1 MRLWIAVFLPNL
13 PLDAARPH
21 WSEQPALICGV
32 LEQERV
38 IALTPAARAAG
49 LRLGLRRA
57 GALALCPEATLLE
70 RDPAAEAR
78 TLQAAALSLL
88 QYTPQLAVPDGDSLL
103 LDVGASLMV
112 FGGPRALHRRV
123 RATLAAL
130 DLRGGIAMAPTA
142 RGASLLARG
151 PARRRVLQADTL
163 ARRLDALPLTLLPE
177 AQARL
182 AWLQGLGCQRLADL
196 RRLPRAGLQRRS
208 DPALLHALD
217 AAYGA
222 AAEVHAWLSPPARFE
237 ARTELMDY
245 VEHADAL
252 LHVSG
257 RLTEQLSGWL
267 GAQRLAV
274 RAITLTL
281 EHERG
286 RHACPPSQLHLA
298 MAEPVWQSAHL
309 RGLLRERLARF
320 ELAAPVIAVT
330 LSAPVTVDMPAA
342 STTLFPEPGGSAA
355 DHARLLDLLS
365 ARLGPAQVRRPA
377 PLADHRPEAANQWL
391 PVAADLPRPPEL
403 PPALERPFWLIEPA
417 QPLALR
423 AHRPVYQGQPL
434 RLLRGPERIESGW
447 WDAVNTQRDYFV
459 AEDAAGARYW
469 LYRERGGE
477 TAHWFLHGRYA

>member
-1 MRLWIAVFLPNL
+1 MRLWIAVFLPRL

-21 WSEQPALICGV
+21 WSEQPELVCAV

-57 GALALCPEATLLE
+57 GALALCPDALLLE

-112 FGGPRALHRRV
+112 FGGPRALYRRV
-123 RATLAAL
+123 RDTLAAL
-130 DLRGGIAMAPTA
+130 DLQAGIAVAPTA
-142 RGASLLARG
+142 RGAWLLARSPG
-151 PARRRVLQADTL
+151 RRRVLREPAL
-163 ARRLDALPLTLLPE
+163 ARRLDALPLVLLPE
-177 AQARL
+177 AQPRL
-182 AWLQGLGCQRLADL
+182 AWLQGLGCKRLADL

-208 DPALLHALD
+208 DPALLRALD
-217 AAYGA
+217 AAYGD
-222 AAEVHAWLSPPARFE
+222 AAEVHAWLTPPAHFE

-245 VEHADAL
+245 VEHAEAL

-286 RHACPPSQLHLA
+286 RHARDPSQLHLA

-309 RGLLRERLARF
+309 RGLLRERLSRL

-330 LSAPVTVDMPAA
+330 LSAPLTVDMPAI
-342 STTLFPEPGGSAA
+342 STTLFPEPGGNAT
-355 DHARLLDLLS
+355 DHARLLDLLC
-365 ARLGPAQVRRPA
+365 ARLGPEQVRRPA
-377 PLADHRPEAANQWL
+377 PLADHRPEVANRWVALEAAGG
-391 PVAADLPRPPEL
+391 RPPVL

-417 QPLALR
+417 QALEIR
-423 AHRPVYQGQPL
+423 AHRPVYQGQAL
-434 RLLRGPERIESGW
+434 RLTRGPERIESGW
-447 WDAVNTQRDYFV
+447 WDAINTQRDYFV

-477 TAHWFLHGRYA
+477 TARWFLHGRYA